1 METRA
6 PYVVIG
12 AFVLIVIAAG
22 FFAILFFGQQGT
34 AYDEYDVVFRER
46 VSGLSKGAPVRFNG
60 VQKGE
65 VLELKIDREN
75 PTVVIARVR
84 VEDDT
89 PIKEDTKAELELVGF
104 TGLAIIQFVGGSA
117 NKPDLVD
124 EVRGIPR
131 IEADTSGFAAIL
143 EGSSDIIAAASVAL
157 SDENIAAI
165 SNTLASIDKIASVI
179 ASKDAEIGR
188 TIDNAAATTESLAK
202 ITDELAKVADSLGAL
217 IDEDAPE
224 TLAEIRALSADARV
238 LVAELNE
245 MAQENREPIAVFTEQ
260 GLAQVGPAVA
270 EARRL
275 FRTLDQVLR
284 EMDRDPRG
292 YLLGDPTPRY
302 EGAEQ

>member
-6 PYVVIG
+6 HYVLIG
-12 AFVLIVIAAG
+12 AAVLAVIALG
-22 FFAILFFGQQGT
+22 FLFILFLGQG
-34 AYDEYDVVFRER
+34 AEYDEYDVVFRER

-65 VLELKIDREN
+65 VLVLNIDRQN
-75 PTVVIARVR
+75 PNVVVARVR
-84 VEDDT
+84 VESDT

-117 NKPDLVD
+117 DKPDLVD

-157 SDENIAAI
+157 SEENIAAF
-165 SNTLASIDKIASVI
+165 SNTLASIDKIAAVI
-179 ASKDAEIGR
+179 ASKDAEIAK
-188 TIDNAAATTESLAK
+188 TIDNAASSTESLAK
-202 ITDELAKVADSLGAL
+202 ITEELARVADSLGAL

-224 TLAEIRALSADARV
+224 TLAEVKALSAEARV

-245 MAQENREPIAVFTEQ
+245 IAKENREPIAMFTEQ

-284 EMDRDPRG
+284 EVDRDPRG

-302 EGAEQ
+302 EGAEE